1 MRKSVLDLLILFL
14 QLSGV
19 LLIGYAVAQVSA
31 VAAMMLGGGFLI
43 WFGSVLYRASREDDG
58 KGGKPE

>member
-1 MRKSVLDLLILFL
+1 MRRIVFDFLILFL

-43 WFGSVLYRASREDDG
+43 WLGSVLYRASREDDG
-58 KGGKPE
+58 KGGNPE

>member
-1 MRKSVLDLLILFL
+1 MRKIVFDLLILFL

-19 LLIGYAVAQVSA
+19 LLIGYAVAQVSP

-43 WFGSVLYRASREDDG
+43 WLGSVLYRASREDDG

>member
-1 MRKSVLDLLILFL
+1 MRKIVLELLILAL

-19 LLIGYAVAQVSA
+19 LLIGYAVAQVSP

>member
-1 MRKSVLDLLILFL
+1 MRKVVLDLLILAL

-43 WFGSVLYRASREDDG
+43 WLGSVLYRASREDDG
-58 KGGKPE
+58 KGGKTE

>member
-1 MRKSVLDLLILFL
+1 MRKIVLDLMILAL

-43 WFGSVLYRASREDDG
+43 WLGSVLYRASREDDG
-58 KGGKPE
+58 KGGNPE

>member
-1 MRKSVLDLLILFL
+1 MRKIAFDLLILAL

-58 KGGKPE
+58 KGGNSE

>member
-1 MRKSVLDLLILFL
+1 MRKGVLDLLILAL

-19 LLIGYAVAQVSA
+19 LLIGYAVAQVSS

-43 WFGSVLYRASREDDG
+43 WFGSILYRASRENDG

>member
-1 MRKSVLDLLILFL
+1 MRKSVFDLLILAL
-14 QLSGV
+14 QLSGA

>member
-1 MRKSVLDLLILFL
+1 MRKIAFDLLILAL

-19 LLIGYAVAQVSA
+19 LLIGYAVAQVSS

-43 WFGSVLYRASREDDG
+43 WLGSVLYRASREDDG
-58 KGGKPE
+58 KGGNPE

>member
-1 MRKSVLDLLILFL
+1 MRRIVFDLLILAL

-43 WFGSVLYRASREDDG
+43 WFGSVLYRASREDEN
-58 KGGKPE
+58 KGGNPE

>member
-1 MRKSVLDLLILFL
+1 MRKTVFDLLILFL

-43 WFGSVLYRASREDDG
+43 WLGSVLYRASREDDG

>member
-1 MRKSVLDLLILFL
+1 MRKIVLDLLILFL

-19 LLIGYAVAQVSA
+19 LLIGYAVAQVSP

-43 WFGSVLYRASREDDG
+43 WLGSVLYRASREDDG

>member
-1 MRKSVLDLLILFL
+1 MRKIAFDLMILAL

-31 VAAMMLGGGFLI
+31 VAAMILGGGFLI

>member
-1 MRKSVLDLLILFL
+1 MKTHIFDLLILSL

-43 WFGSVLYRASREDDG
+43 WLGSVLYRASREDDG
-58 KGGKPE
+58 KGGNPE

>member
-1 MRKSVLDLLILFL
+1 MRKIVFELLILAL

-43 WFGSVLYRASREDDG
+43 WLGSGLYRASREDDG

>member
-1 MRKSVLDLLILFL
+1 MKTHILDLLILFL

-31 VAAMMLGGGFLI
+31 VAAMLLGGGFLI
-43 WFGSVLYRASREDDG
+43 WLGSVLYRASREDDG

>member
-1 MRKSVLDLLILFL
+1 MRKGVLDLLILAI
-14 QLSGV
+14 QLTGFI
-19 LLIGYAVAQVSA
+19 LIFYAVAQISP
-31 VAAMMLGGGFLI
+31 VAATALCGAFLI

>member
-1 MRKSVLDLLILFL
+1 MRKIVFDLLILFL

-43 WFGSVLYRASREDDG
+43 WFGSVLYRASREDDN
-58 KGGKPE
+58 KGGNPE

>member
-1 MRKSVLDLLILFL
+1 MKTPILELLILAL

-19 LLIGYAVAQVSA
+19 LLIGYAVARVST
-31 VAAMMLGGGFLI
+31 VAAMMLAGGFLI
-43 WFGSVLYRASREDDG
+43 WLGSVLYRASREDDG

>member
-1 MRKSVLDLLILFL
+1 MRKGVLDLLILFL

-31 VAAMMLGGGFLI
+31 VAAMLLGGAFLI
-43 WFGSVLYRASREDDG
+43 WLGSVLYRASREDDN
-58 KGGKPE
+58 KGGNSE

>member
-1 MRKSVLDLLILFL
+1 MRKGVLDLLILVL

-19 LLIGYAVAQVSA
+19 LLIGYAVAQVSS